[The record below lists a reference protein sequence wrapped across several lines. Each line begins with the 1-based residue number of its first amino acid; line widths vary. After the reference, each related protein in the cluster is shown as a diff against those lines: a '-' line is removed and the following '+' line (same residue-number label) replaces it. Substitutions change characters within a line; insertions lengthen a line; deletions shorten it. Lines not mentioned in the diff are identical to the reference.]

1 MFTRIFKVVA
11 VNLALLLVLLAGA
24 ELLFG
29 TWFSDD
35 PLDQLGLPR
44 DTKALVSAKPLYQ
57 GGDGEFVYRRD
68 KWGLRGDH
76 ADPSRITILT
86 IGGSTTNQLYLPE
99 ESTWQ
104 QVLERQF
111 HDNGRSDVVVANA
124 GIDGQST
131 VGHLQALRDW
141 FPHVPGLK
149 PRFVLAYVGI
159 NDTQV
164 SGTWIDTLR
173 HHSFNRIV
181 KQKSAVFRLSRQVT
195 GMVVAKRAKLMH
207 QKVDYAAAQ
216 WTETGAQPVPA
227 GDSNVEQYR
236 QRLKLMA
243 DEIHAMGAVPVFVT
257 QTRGD
262 FKLAGGKVLGMVT
275 DEGPNGIDQYN
286 ALAPYNAA
294 TRQVCREHGLLCL
307 DLAKELTFAD
317 GDFYDY
323 LHNTPQGADK
333 IGRWLYAKLAGL
345 V

>member
-1 MFTRIFKVVA
+1 MLKTILKVVGI
-11 VNLALLLVLLAGA
+11 NFALLLLLAAAA

-29 TWFSDD
+29 TWFSKD

-44 DTKALVSAKPLYQ
+44 DLKVLVSAKALYAE
-57 GGDGEFVYRRD
+57 GREFVYRRD
-68 KWGLRGDH
+68 KWGLRGDN
-76 ADPSRITILT
+76 ADPARITILT

-99 ESTWQ
+99 EQTWQ

-111 HDNGRSDVVVANA
+111 RDNGRPDVVVANA
-124 GIDGQST
+124 GVDGQST
-131 VGHLQALRDW
+131 VGHLQGLREW
-141 FPHVPGLK
+141 FPNIPGLK

-164 SGTWIDTLR
+164 SGTWVDTLR

-181 KQKSAVFRLSRQVT
+181 KQKSAIFRLSRQIT
-195 GMVVAKRAKLMH
+195 GMIVAKRAKLMH
-207 QKVDYAAAQ
+207 QAVDYGTAK
-216 WTETGAQPVPA
+216 WTETGIQAVPA
-227 GDSNVEQYR
+227 GDSNVEQYK

-262 FKLAGGKVLGMVT
+262 FKHVGGKLLGMVT
-275 DEGPNGIDQYN
+275 EDGPNGVDQYN
-286 ALAPYNAA
+286 ALAPYNSA
-294 TRQVCREHGLLCL
+294 TRQVCRENGLLCL
-307 DLAKELTFAD
+307 DLARDLAFAD

-323 LHNTPQGADK
+323 LHNTPAGAEK
-333 IGRWLYAKLAGL
+333 IGTWLYSKLAGL

>member
-1 MFTRIFKVVA
+1 MFKRVFKVVA
-11 VNLALLLVLLAGA
+11 INLALLLVLVAAA

-35 PLDQLGLPR
+35 PLDQLWLPR
-44 DTKALVSAKPLYQ
+44 DSKVLVSAKALYQ
-57 GGDGEFVYRRD
+57 DADGEFVYRRD

-124 GIDGQST
+124 GVDGQST

-149 PRFVLAYVGI
+149 PRFVLAYVGV
-159 NDTQV
+159 NDTRGV
-164 SGTWIDTLR
+164 DYWTESLR
-173 HHSFNRIV
+173 NHAFHRIV
-181 KQKSAVFRLSRQVT
+181 KQKSAIFRLSRLVS
-195 GMVVAKRAKLMH
+195 GMIVAKRAKLTH
-207 QKVDYAAAQ
+207 RALDRGAIK
-216 WTETGAQPVPA
+216 WTETGAQVLPA
-227 GDSNVEQYR
+227 SDSNIEHYK

-257 QTRGD
+257 QPRGD
-262 FKLAGGKVLGMVT
+262 YKISGGKLLGMVT
-275 DEGPNGIDQYN
+275 DNGPNGIDQYN

-294 TRQVCREHGLLCL
+294 TRQVCRENGLLCL

-323 LHNTPQGADK
+323 LHNTPQGAEK
-333 IGRWLYAKLAGL
+333 IGRWLYSKLAGL

>member
-1 MFTRIFKVVA
+1 MIKRVFKVVA
-11 VNLALLLVLLAGA
+11 INLVLLLVLVAAA
-24 ELLFG
+24 ELIFG

-44 DTKALVSAKPLYQ
+44 ATTTLVSAKPLYAG
-57 GGDGEFVYRRD
+57 GGDFAYRRD
-68 KWGLRGDH
+68 KWGFRGDQ

-99 ESTWQ
+99 DKTWQ

-111 HDNGRSDVVVANA
+111 HDNGRADVVVANA
-124 GIDGQST
+124 GVDGQST
-131 VGHLQALRDW
+131 VGHLQGLREW
-141 FPHVPGLK
+141 FPHIPGLK

-164 SGTWIDTLR
+164 SGTWVDTLR
-173 HHSFNRIV
+173 HRSFNRIV
-181 KQKSAVFRLSRQVT
+181 KQKSAVFRLSRQLT
-195 GMVVAKRAKLMH
+195 GMLVAKRAKLTH
-207 QKVDYAAAQ
+207 QVVDHASVQ
-216 WTETGAQPVPA
+216 WTETGAQPVPG
-227 GDSNVEQYR
+227 GDSSVEQYR

-257 QTRGD
+257 QSRGD
-262 FKLAGGKVLGMVT
+262 YKLVGGKVMGMVT
-275 DEGPNGIDQYN
+275 EDGPNGVDQYN
-286 ALAPYNAA
+286 ALSPYNAA

-307 DLAKELTFAD
+307 DLAKELTFGD

-323 LHNTPQGADK
+323 LHNTPAGAEK